1 MALALHGRGV
11 ATRLVLPAE
20 SAREA
25 ALAPGAELYGA
36 AHRLDVVR
44 QSCRAARHRARRRTM
59 AGIVR
64 CLPPAGPA
72 AAAADWRR
80 QGPCGRQARPRDR
93 GSRTGQHSLL
103 MVGPPG
109 SGKSTL
115 AQRFAGLLPEMSVDE
130 ALESA
135 AVACGAA
142 SPSSA
147 GGCGQPAARTT
158 APVQWRWSVAAP
170 RLGRPAG

>member
-64 CLPPAGPA
+64 CLPPPGRRPPRPTGGVKDHAGARRALEIA
-72 AAAADWRR
+72 AA
-80 QGPCGRQARPRDR
+80 GQA
-93 GSRTGQHSLL
+93 
-103 MVGPPG
+103 
-109 SGKSTL
+109 ST
-115 AQRFAGLLPEMSVDE
+115 
-130 ALESA
+130 
-135 AVACGAA
+135 AC
-142 SPSSA
+142 
-147 GGCGQPAARTT
+147 
-158 APVQWRWSVAAP
+158 
-170 RLGRPAG
+170 